1 MVGEPIMDKQKIIEQ
16 LDDYITQDKLNGI
29 LEMQKNN
36 NDLLADIYIQ
46 GESRI
51 LVLNT
56 LHEKLDTLMNK
67 YEIISSIMPVLDA
80 YFENL
85 GES

>member
-1 MVGEPIMDKQKIIEQ
+1 MEKQKIIEQ
-16 LDDYITQDKLNGI
+16 ITQDKLNGI

-36 NDLLADIYIQ
+36 NDLLVTHLLADIYIQ
-46 GESRI
+46 NESRI
-51 LVLNT
+51 IALNT

-80 YFENL
+80 YFEHL

>member
-1 MVGEPIMDKQKIIEQ
+1 MDKQKIIEQ

-36 NDLLADIYIQ
+36 HDLLADIYIQ

-51 LVLNT
+51 LAINT
-56 LHEKLDTLMNK
+56 LHQKLDTLMNK

>member
-1 MVGEPIMDKQKIIEQ
+1 MDKLLEQ
-16 LDDYITQDKLNGI
+16 ITQDKLNKI
-29 LEMQKNN
+29 NDMMQNN
-36 NDLLADIYIQ
+36 NDLLADIYVQ

>member
-1 MVGEPIMDKQKIIEQ
+1 MDKQKIIEQ

-36 NDLLADIYIQ
+36 HDLLADIYIQ

-51 LVLNT
+51 LILNT
-56 LHEKLDTLMNK
+56 LHQKLDTLMNK
-67 YEIISSIMPVLDA
+67 YEIISSNMPVLDA

>member
-1 MVGEPIMDKQKIIEQ
+1 MDKQKIIEQ

-36 NDLLADIYIQ
+36 NDLLADIFVQ
-46 GESRI
+46 NESRI
-51 LVLNT
+51 IVLNT

-80 YFENL
+80 YFEHL

>member
-1 MVGEPIMDKQKIIEQ
+1 MDKQKIIEQ

-46 GESRI
+46 NESRI
-51 LVLNT
+51 IVLNT

-80 YFENL
+80 YFEHL

>member
-1 MVGEPIMDKQKIIEQ
+1 MDKQKIIEQ

-46 GESRI
+46 NESRI
-51 LVLNT
+51 LAINT

-80 YFENL
+80 YFEHL

>member
-1 MVGEPIMDKQKIIEQ
+1 MDKQNTMEQ
-16 LDDYITQDKLNGI
+16 ITQNKLNGI

-46 GESRI
+46 NESRI
-51 LVLNT
+51 LAINT

-80 YFENL
+80 YFEHL

>member
-1 MVGEPIMDKQKIIEQ
+1 MDKLLEQ
-16 LDDYITQDKLNGI
+16 ITQDKLNKI
-29 LEMQKNN
+29 NDMMQNN
-36 NDLLADIYIQ
+36 NDLLADIYVQ

-56 LHEKLDTLMNK
+56 LHEKLDTLMSK

>member
-1 MVGEPIMDKQKIIEQ
+1 MDKQKIIEQ

-36 NDLLADIYIQ
+36 HDLLADIYIQ

-51 LVLNT
+51 LILNT
-56 LHEKLDTLMNK
+56 LHQKLDTLMNK

>member
-1 MVGEPIMDKQKIIEQ
+1 MEKQKIIEQ
-16 LDDYITQDKLNGI
+16 ITQDKLNGI

-46 GESRI
+46 NESRI
-51 LVLNT
+51 IALNT

-80 YFENL
+80 YFEHL